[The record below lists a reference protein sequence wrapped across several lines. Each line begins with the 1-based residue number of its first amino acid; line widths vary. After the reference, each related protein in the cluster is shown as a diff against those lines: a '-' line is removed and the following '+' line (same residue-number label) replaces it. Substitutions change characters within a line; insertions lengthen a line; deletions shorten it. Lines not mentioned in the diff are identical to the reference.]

1 MGETDDKGYLLLTD
15 IPVWNNS
22 KITIDPLGLPPS
34 VPATNVDMN
43 ALPGKTQAVLADFG
57 LKATVSAV
65 VYLQDEHGN
74 AVPMGSRVAVK
85 GMAGYQMVGREGG
98 VWLENPPLPADITVF
113 MGRESC
119 HLKLPPITGKQYMQY
134 GVKICSPR

>member
-1 MGETDDKGYLLLTD
+1 MSVIGIEKLEFGVDDVAHSAKF
-15 IPVWNNS
+15 
-22 KITIDPLGLPPS
+22 
-34 VPATNVDMN
+34 M
-43 ALPGKTQAVLADFG
+43 ADFG

-65 VYLQDEHGN
+65 VYLHDEQGN
-74 AVPMGSRVAVK
+74 AVPMGSRVAIK

-119 HLKLPPITGKQYMQY
+119 HLKLPPIAGKQYMQY